1 MRNFAVEHIDLLVF
15 LASQYPRYVST
26 DDISCVIKGEIRTR
40 QRVMK
45 SLAEAGYVDVI
56 RSAPLSYRINPNKFE
71 VFKNLKG
78 N

>member
-26 DDISCVIKGEIRTR
+26 DDISCVMKGEIRTR

-45 SLAEAGYVDVI
+45 AFADAGYVEVL
-56 RSAPLSYRINPNKFE
+56 RTNPLSYRINPNKFE

-78 N
+78 K

>member
-1 MRNFAVEHIDLLVF
+1 MKNFAIEHIDLLIF
-15 LASQYPRYVST
+15 LASQYPRYVGT

-45 SLAEAGYVDVI
+45 SLAEVGYVDVL
-56 RSAPLSYRINPNKFE
+56 RTNPLSYRINPNKFE

-78 N
+78 K

>member
-26 DDISCVIKGEIRTR
+26 DDISCVMKGEIRTR

-45 SLAEAGYVDVI
+45 AFADAGYVEVL
-56 RSAPLSYRINPNKFE
+56 RTNPLSYRINPNKFE
-71 VFKNLKG
+71 VFKNL
-78 N
+78 

>member
-26 DDISCVIKGEIRTR
+26 DDISCVMKGEIRTR

-45 SLAEAGYVDVI
+45 AFADADYVEVL
-56 RSAPLSYRINPNKFE
+56 RTNPLSYRINPNKFE
-71 VFKNLKG
+71 VFKNL
-78 N
+78 